1 MNKGHRGMMFLIF
14 LLFGILVSV
23 QFRSIVQSDSKET
36 ITIKELAAELEFER
50 AEKARLQEE
59 LNNLEAE
66 REQLLK
72 NIGEKLNSNE
82 IGRLMEKRN
91 FEFFRA
97 GLTPVKGKGIVII
110 MEDAPEIGELRIDE
124 YIIHDRDINEI
135 LDELKANGAQ
145 AISVNGER
153 VVTDT
158 KPVCA
163 GPTIIVNNNRYPP
176 PYVIKAIGDPDILYE
191 AINTMPTVAF
201 MRLVGIRIDV
211 SKEDEIRIDRY
222 HLYESLND
230 VFKDLEVVNS
240 EDF

>member
-1 MNKGHRGMMFLIF
+1 M
-14 LLFGILVSV
+14 
-23 QFRSIVQSDSKET
+23 
-36 ITIKELAAELEFER
+36 
-50 AEKARLQEE
+50 
-59 LNNLEAE
+59 
-66 REQLLK
+66 LK

>member
-1 MNKGHRGMMFLIF
+1 MKLEGLWKSV
-14 LLFGILVSV
+14 IL
-23 QFRSIVQSDSKET
+23 
-36 ITIKELAAELEFER
+36 
-50 AEKARLQEE
+50 
-59 LNNLEAE
+59 N
-66 REQLLK
+66 
-72 NIGEKLNSNE
+72 
-82 IGRLMEKRN
+82 
-91 FEFFRA
+91 FRA

-110 MEDAPEIGELRIDE
+110 MEDAPEIGEPELMSILFMTG
-124 YIIHDRDINEI
+124 ISMK